1 MESGRRETA
10 MAKAH
15 PVVSYAE
22 VRASEQAECGIEV
35 VKGAIDKKGAR
46 KKQKSRGHHS
56 TAGSKCG
63 MGEVWSFLVPQP
75 APSTKLLLV

>member
-1 MESGRRETA
+1 

-46 KKQKSRGHHS
+46 KKQKSRGHQIGRAH
-56 TAGSKCG
+56 
-63 MGEVWSFLVPQP
+63 V
-75 APSTKLLLV
+75 